1 MNVSIKEVFNFFS
14 FTLILIWLFSEYIKA
29 ATNLGGLSL
38 IIPLIFYLASMLFLL
53 FTKRKV
59 INIKY
64 IYLIFSFFSYLLLIT
79 IISAIRNPLLFDIKG
94 FFFEV
99 VKLSSFLSLIVL
111 GYTLDDKYKK
121 YLLYIIFI
129 FLLMN
134 TIVLI
139 LQFSFGVDFVS
150 RLGMKY
156 GMETHFFR
164 NSRPTGLTNSSNTI
178 GGFSVFSL
186 FIALYLINTGYRSKA
201 LVKNILFLSIST
213 IILSTSKQ
221 SIFSMLI
228 LFSFYSGVNF
238 RKVIFGIVLGSVL
251 STFFLYYNIYG
262 VHDKFS
268 QYIYMLT
275 TSDATV
281 NFNYVETRAM
291 NFFNAFS
298 LFNAN
303 TFLGTG
309 LGTWGD
315 FSASF
320 NQNNYILLGFNT
332 MSDSYISHILV
343 EHGIGIILYL
353 YFVFVFIEG
362 NEYRLLLFLI
372 TLILFM
378 PSMGFSVPVFTAGFC
393 LANLFMKKSEENN
406 EYIKN

>member
-1 MNVSIKEVFNFFS
+1 MNVSIKEIFNLS
-14 FTLILIWLFSEYIKA
+14 GIVLILIWLFSEYIKA

-38 IIPLIFYLASMLFLL
+38 VIPLFFYLSSILFLL
-53 FTKRKV
+53 FVKSKV
-59 INIKY
+59 IKIKH
-64 IYLIFSFFSYLLLIT
+64 IYLIFVFFSYLLLIT
-79 IISAIRNPLLFDIKG
+79 VISVIKNPLLFNIKG
-94 FFFEV
+94 VVFEV

-111 GYTLDDKYKK
+111 GYTLNEKYKK
-121 YLLYIIFI
+121 YLLYMIFI

-164 NSRPTGLTNSSNTI
+164 DSRPTGLTNSSNTI

-186 FIALYLINTGYRSKA
+186 FIALYLINTGYRSKV

-238 RKVIFGIVLGSVL
+238 RKVIFGMVLGSVL

-262 VHDKFS
+262 VYDKLS

-298 LFNAN
+298 LFYAN
-303 TFLGTG
+303 TFFGTG

-320 NQNNYILLGFNT
+320 NKNNYMLLGFNI

-343 EHGIGIILYL
+343 EHGFGIVLYL
-353 YFVFVFIEG
+353 CFVFGFIEK

-372 TLILFM
+372 TLILFV

-393 LANLFMKKSEENN
+393 LANLFMKKSEGND